1 MATLFGTIGEFDP
14 SVEDWTSYSERMD
27 FYYLQANEVEN
38 PSKRRSILLTS
49 VGPRTYKLL
58 RNLVAPSSTAETP
71 YKELVQLL
79 SAHYKPAPTIAVERL
94 RFHSSVCRNSESVS
108 SYVAHLRELSEFCE
122 FSENLEDMLRD

>member
-14 SVEDWTSYSERMD
+14 SVEDWTSYNEHMD
-27 FYYLQANEVEN
+27 FYLQANEVED

-71 YKELVQLL
+71 YKELVQLF
-79 SAHYKPAPTIAVERL
+79 SAHYKPAPTIGKIPAACVK
-94 RFHSSVCRNSESVS
+94 F
-108 SYVAHLRELSEFCE
+108 EF
-122 FSENLEDMLRD
+122 